1 MLKTINIGG
10 QDVEFLG
17 TAATNIY
24 YKRIFGEDPIELQER
39 SDKLSA
45 SKRIDLYSRLA
56 YIMHEQAMH
65 TGDREGLLKINE
77 DTYIDWLDT
86 FGFGDLQD
94 ALSGIAEV
102 YMGQQVHTSKAK
114 KK

>member
-1 MLKTINIGG
+1 MFKTINIGG
-10 QDVEFLG
+10 RDVEFLG

-39 SDKLSA
+39 ENLSA
-45 SKRIDLYSRLA
+45 SGRIDLYSRLA

-65 TGDREGLLKINE
+65 AGDRAGLMKINE
-77 DTYIDWLDT
+77 DTYLDWLDT
-86 FGFGDLQD
+86 FSFGDLQD

-102 YMGQQVHTSKAK
+102 YMGQQIPTSNAK

>member
-1 MLKTINIGG
+1 MFKTIKIGG

-24 YKRIFGEDPIELQER
+24 YKRIFGDDPIALQELK
-39 SDKLSA
+39 DLST
-45 SKRIDLYSRLA
+45 SSRIELYSRLA

-65 TGDREGLLKINE
+65 IGDREGLMKIN
-77 DTYIDWLDT
+77 DDSYVDWLDT
-86 FGFGDLQD
+86 FSFGDLQD

-102 YMGQQVHTSKAK
+102 YMGQQIPTSNAK